1 LHWKQQQTGHGWGD
15 AAGAVAYASVAC
27 SRPLLVVMLQYGDL
41 RTLKPS
47 DNRLFPDSNGSIIA
61 ASYEARAFGVKRL
74 VHLTL
79 HAASPDACM
88 PFHGQ
93 LITLESST
101 MVLLGIA
108 GT

>member
-1 LHWKQQQTGHGWGD
+1 M
-15 AAGAVAYASVAC
+15 AGEMLLVPWRMPLLP
-27 SRPLLVVMLQYGDL
+27 RPLLVVMLQYGDL

-79 HAASPDACM
+79 HSA
-88 PFHGQ
+88 
-93 LITLESST
+93 
-101 MVLLGIA
+101 
-108 GT
+108 